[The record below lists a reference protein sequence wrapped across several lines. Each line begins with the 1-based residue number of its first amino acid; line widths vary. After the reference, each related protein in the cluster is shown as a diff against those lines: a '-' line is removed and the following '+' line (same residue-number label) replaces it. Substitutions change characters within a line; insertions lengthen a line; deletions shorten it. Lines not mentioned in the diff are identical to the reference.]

1 MHKTELL
8 LSSLGELIKSSRT
21 LTMDQEA
28 LGKSTGMGRNT
39 ISAIENGLGANARH
53 LFAVMEQLGL
63 IDDLP
68 TLVNEKLSATNNS
81 LVRKSCKAPEM
92 ISRE

>member
-8 LSSLGELIKSSRT
+8 LSSLGELIITSRT

-53 LFAVMEQLGL
+53 LF
-63 IDDLP
+63 P
-68 TLVNEKLSATNNS
+68 
-81 LVRKSCKAPEM
+81 
-92 ISRE
+92 